1 MSVSREGRYT
11 FNNSIDTERHT
22 NWAKA
27 CRYLES
33 SRLSYCARRRLAK
46 HYFSDAWTQAR
57 AQRWRARLK
66 RSRAQGCSGAA
77 RDGVQARARWSECWD
92 VLRWQWSYWQKSR
105 RARTLSLSQSVSGSS
120 SGNRRQRQGG
130 CCWWAAR
137 RSSRGRASPGVS
149 NCCCGRLEHDGGG
162 LER

>member
-1 MSVSREGRYT
+1 M
-11 FNNSIDTERHT
+11 
-22 NWAKA
+22 
-27 CRYLES
+27 
-33 SRLSYCARRRLAK
+33 SYCARRRLAK

-105 RARTLSLSQSVSGSS
+105 RARSLSLSQSVSGSS

-137 RSSRGRASPGVS
+137 RSSRVRLVASRSGGASKRPLTGWGRGGHAAGEEERAAAAAVVEEEEEWVVV
-149 NCCCGRLEHDGGG
+149 GGDGSM
-162 LER
+162 